1 MMYQSSG
8 YDDWNHGG
16 ETKNK
21 GELLRTCLFW
31 ALVYLGIPIVVF
43 VVGGYF
49 ATNR

>member
-8 YDDWNHGG
+8 YDDWDHG
-16 ETKNK
+16 ETGFKW
-21 GELLRTCLFW
+21 GLLRTCLFW